1 MKATISELWNTG
13 IDILSIDNDE
23 FNGIGS
29 VSDLSEC
36 DNVHIVKSTKQS
48 AEILLNNKTFY
59 VSFRQVTHPTGLG
72 KLYVCEIY

>member
-13 IDILSIDNDE
+13 IDILLIDNDE
-23 FNGIGS
+23 FDSIMS

-48 AEILLNNKTFY
+48 AEILLDGQPFY
-59 VSFRQVTHPTGLG
+59 VSFRQVSHPTGFG
-72 KLYVCEIY
+72 KLYVCEVY